1 MYLKNWEIK
10 QRGGLA
16 EAVIMNMKKK
26 IILMTI
32 LAGMSKSLSAG
43 DREDLKYVYMLF
55 QNKEYSLSIDELE
68 RFVVRYPSSEY
79 YDTAQNLLAQS
90 YYNVKDYD
98 SAEKRYKVLLN
109 SDFRDEAA
117 YYLAFIGIDREKYDE
132 AAKYIDSIP
141 TGNKYRDAALYKMA
155 AVFYAKGMT
164 DEAVDYFNI
173 IRREKGS
180 YEKHALFNLGLIYYN
195 KKDYFRAAVFLEE
208 YLGKEKSDFEK
219 MSAANYMLA
228 FSNYQVEDYPRA
240 LKFYSVVED
249 EFYASDYYDRA
260 VRDKLF
266 IYISKDDEENIDKY
280 AAALEGTQFEED
292 ALQNTGNYYYKK
304 ENFASA
310 EGYYLKLIEKYANV
324 DAMYLLARVQ
334 LNLDKKEAALFN
346 FQKLKDSDKYMKEY
360 YYYTAY
366 LLYDGK
372 KYEDVLR
379 LLKNADKLDINKELK
394 EQLYVFSA
402 ESAFILKE
410 YEVAKKYFE
419 LIYSS
424 NKTLENLYKLIVVSA
439 KLKDAIT
446 VEELYNA
453 YNKNY
458 EKDREY
464 RKDIY
469 LTTANLLVEKGELGK
484 GEKIYKDFLLK
495 QEDEAVTENLVTVL
509 TRQGKYEE
517 LVDFLDKLDPNP
529 ENVYL
534 KGLSFLGLSNF
545 EEAEKIFN
553 YIINSESEKIDR
565 GLREKATVKMIE
577 STFAAKDYKKT
588 LEFVG
593 IYEKNKYTLT
603 SDTVEQ
609 SKALAYFRLGSYKNA
624 RAVYEKYLD
633 NDEKKEFAKYMIAES
648 YYNEKNYEKA
658 RECYIDLYRTAK
670 NRQYAKEAAYW
681 LIRVENFEG
690 NYAKLEE
697 RVRGF
702 RTEFPNSEYEEDITY
717 IIANVY
723 LINTE
728 KGKAIEEYSKL
739 YEGSS
744 KESIKEQSAQVLT
757 ELYYKDGN
765 SPKALEWN
773 EKVKDKGYKNL
784 WFGIIYEGAG
794 KIPEAIE
801 YYKSAEGDKNYGD
814 LVNFNLGEIY
824 LEQKNYTLARETFE
838 KVTEYE
844 ASSVRDKAQYNIG
857 LTYEAE
863 ENYTRAI
870 NSFMRVKLL
879 YTESTIQ
886 DLALIKIAENY
897 EKSGDTEKA
906 IETYREFFDT
916 YKNSED
922 YQYVVEKL
930 LVYHINSN
938 HLDIAKSYYEELKK
952 LDMEHAK
959 QYTEYL
965 GG

>member
-1 MYLKNWEIK
+1 
-10 QRGGLA
+10 
-16 EAVIMNMKKK
+16 MKKK
-26 IILMTI
+26 IILITI
-32 LAGMSKSLSAG
+32 LAGMSQSLSAG

-68 RFVVRYPSSEY
+68 RFVTRYPSSDY

-90 YYNVKDYD
+90 YYNVKDYNN
-98 SAEKRYKVLLN
+98 AEKRYKILLN

-117 YYLAFIGIDREKYDE
+117 YYLAFIAIERENYDKAEKYI
-132 AAKYIDSIP
+132 ASISV
-141 TGNKYRDAALYKMA
+141 GSKYRDAVLYKMA
-155 AVFYAKGMT
+155 AVYYTKGMT
-164 DEAVDYFNI
+164 DEAIDYFNK

-195 KKDYFRAAVFLEE
+195 KKDYFRSAVFLEE
-208 YLGKEKSDFEK
+208 YLGKEKNDFEK

-240 LKFYSVVED
+240 IKYYSVVED
-249 EFYASDYYDRA
+249 EFYASDYYERA
-260 VRDKLF
+260 LRDKLF
-266 IYISKDDEENIDKY
+266 IYISKDDEKNIDKY
-280 AAALEGTQFEED
+280 ASALEGTGFEED

-304 ENFASA
+304 ENFARA

-324 DAMYLLARVQ
+324 DAMYLLGRVQ
-334 LNLDKKEAALFN
+334 LNLNKKEEALFN
-346 FQKLKDSDKYMKEY
+346 FKKLKDSEKYVKEY

-366 LLYDGK
+366 LLYEDK
-372 KYEDVLR
+372 KYNDVLR

-419 LIYSS
+419 LIYNSS
-424 NKTLENLYKLIVVSA
+424 KTIENLYKLIVVSG
-439 KLKDAIT
+439 KLKDEIT
-446 VEELYNA
+446 VEELYNV

-469 LTTANLLVEKGELGK
+469 LITANLMVEKGELGK

-509 TRQGKYEE
+509 TRQGKYDE
-517 LVDFLDKLDPNP
+517 LVEFLDKLDPNP

-545 EEAEKIFN
+545 EEAEKIFS
-553 YIINSESEKIDR
+553 YLINSDSEKIDKN
-565 GLREKATVKMIE
+565 LREKATVKMIE
-577 STFAAKDYKKT
+577 STLASKNYKKT
-588 LEFVG
+588 LEFIN
-593 IYEKNKYTLT
+593 IYEKNEYTLT
-603 SDTVEQ
+603 SETVEQ

-624 RAVYEKYLD
+624 RAVYKKYLE
-633 NDEKKEFAKYMIAES
+633 DEDKKEFAKYMIAES
-648 YYNEKNYEKA
+648 YYNEKNYKKA
-658 RECYIDLYRTAK
+658 RESYIDLYRTAK

-690 NYAKLEE
+690 NYGKLEE
-697 RVRGF
+697 RVKGF

-717 IIANVY
+717 IMANVY
-723 LINTE
+723 IINSE
-728 KGKAIEEYSKL
+728 KSKAIEEYSKL

-744 KESIKEQSAQVLT
+744 KESIKEQSAQILT

-765 SPKALEWN
+765 SSKALEWN
-773 EKVKDKGYKNL
+773 EKVKDTGYKNL

-794 KIPEAIE
+794 KIPEAIA
-801 YYKSAEGDKNYGD
+801 YYKKAEKDKNYGD

-857 LTYEAE
+857 ITYEAE

-897 EKSGDTEKA
+897 EKSGDTKKA
-906 IETYREFFDT
+906 IEAYREFFDT

-938 HLDIAKSYYEELKK
+938 NLDIAKSYYEELKR